1 MPLPLLFQFSRSRS
15 RPALCCAPNTVVR
28 AYYNFVT
35 NANPRS
41 KHPKMDFEVV
51 QMGDTGADEASLV
64 DPKEAVC
71 STVCA
76 EAAASEASAA
86 PCDADAASTASSMAV
101 GLPDAEACT
110 KAVKA
115 KRKREGSSKR
125 SLLPLAME
133 IDDLAVKQGTA
144 DACVAPDDGGGG
156 TKTVEGATQQSQEP
170 RRGQQSSFTDEL
182 VPSLEML
189 LEVRNVFWKNAIS
202 CSGLLRVRDSMRFA
216 LVLILTFATAS
227 RLCFRN

>member
-15 RPALCCAPNTVVR
+15 RPALCCVVR

-76 EAAASEASAA
+76 EEKVVSYQL
-86 PCDADAASTASSMAV
+86 
-101 GLPDAEACT
+101 GLA
-110 KAVKA
+110 
-115 KRKREGSSKR
+115 
-125 SLLPLAME
+125 
-133 IDDLAVKQGTA
+133 
-144 DACVAPDDGGGG
+144 
-156 TKTVEGATQQSQEP
+156 
-170 RRGQQSSFTDEL
+170 F
-182 VPSLEML
+182 
-189 LEVRNVFWKNAIS
+189 FH
-202 CSGLLRVRDSMRFA
+202 
-216 LVLILTFATAS
+216 
-227 RLCFRN
+227 